1 MGEEENLPVVGS
13 GTWGDAGEQGARQAF
28 GCGLGVGVPTAVEG
42 CEMKL
47 LETTMGGRFCRSGWS
62 FRISSQE
69 SSEGE
74 F

>member
-1 MGEEENLPVVGS
+1 MWAVAPGEMLGS
-13 GTWGDAGEQGARQAF
+13 KEHARH
-28 GCGLGVGVPTAVEG
+28 LEG